1 MSCRSVQIL
10 LSTYNGENYLMEL
23 LDSILQQTYK
33 NVEILVRDDGSTD
46 NTINLLKKY
55 EMEYPIIKVI
65 YGKNIGAKNSF
76 IELIKQADKTKDY
89 YAFADQDDIWL
100 EEKLERAVRKL
111 DSIDIETVILYCSPT
126 ILVDKNLNLIH
137 KKVWKKRKT
146 EFGNALIENIAC
158 GCTMVVSNA
167 LLQFVCK
174 YGFPT
179 YLFMHDWFLYMI
191 ASAFGKVIY
200 DKEGFVLYR
209 QHDHNAIGNA
219 TTLHKRIKRKLKNM
233 LSQRYYISKQIEAF
247 RLVYPLSTDK
257 KDLAILLEKRE
268 FFNRIKVLFN
278 KKIFRQ
284 SKVETIIF
292 KLFWLVSP

>member
-1 MSCRSVQIL
+1 MSCRSVLVL
-10 LSTYNGENYLMEL
+10 LSTYNGENYLTEL

-46 NTINLLKKY
+46 NTINLLRKY
-55 EMEYPIIKVI
+55 EMKYPIIRVI

-76 IELIKQADKTKDY
+76 VELMKQADKTKDY

-100 EEKLERAVRKL
+100 ERKLERAVTKL
-111 DSIDIETVILYCSPT
+111 ESIDMETILLYCSPT
-126 ILVDKNLNLIH
+126 ILVDKKLNVIH
-137 KKVWKKRKT
+137 KNIWKKRKT

-158 GCTMVVSNA
+158 GCTMVISNA
-167 LLQFVCK
+167 LLQFVHK

-200 DKEGFVLYR
+200 DGEGFVLYR

-219 TTLHKRIKRKLKNM
+219 SSLHERIKKKLKNM
-233 LSQRYYISKQIEAF
+233 LSQRYYISKQAEAF
-247 RLVYPLSTDK
+247 GLIYPLPSDK
-257 KDLAILLEKRE
+257 KELAILLGKRK
-268 FFNRIKVLFN
+268 FYNRIRVLVN
-278 KKIFRQ
+278 KRISRQ
-284 SKVETIIF
+284 SKVETIVF
-292 KLFWLVSP
+292 KLFWLILP